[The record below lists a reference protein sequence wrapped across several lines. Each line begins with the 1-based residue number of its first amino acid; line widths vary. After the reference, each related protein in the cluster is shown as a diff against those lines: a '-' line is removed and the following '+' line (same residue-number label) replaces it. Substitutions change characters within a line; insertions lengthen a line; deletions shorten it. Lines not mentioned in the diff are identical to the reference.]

1 MSAPAHPTAA
11 TDGVTIG
18 RGALRQL
25 HHSLLR
31 DAGPQA
37 VAILQEVGFAAGE
50 GVYQSFCTWL
60 PVQTGVSQPDELD
73 AGQLS
78 EVLSAFFQSHGW
90 GTVTVAPLGAAAL
103 ALDTEDWVEA
113 EPGSAETPM
122 CFFSAG
128 MLSDFLGRLSGEAV
142 AVMEVECRSRN
153 DGRCR
158 FLSASPETLNAVFE
172 QITQGKGYA
181 EALGAGV

>member
-1 MSAPAHPTAA
+1 MSAPAPPTAA
-11 TDGVTIG
+11 TDGVMIG

-31 DAGPQA
+31 GAGPQA

-50 GVYQSFCTWL
+50 GVYQAFCAWL
-60 PVQTGVSQPDELD
+60 PVQTGVAQPDELD

-78 EVLSAFFQSHGW
+78 EVLSAFFQLHGW

-128 MLSDFLGRLSGEAV
+128 MLSDFLGRLSGAAV
-142 AVMEVECRSRN
+142 AGVEGAGPPRHAG
-153 DGRCR
+153 GRR
-158 FLSASPETLNAVFE
+158 FLVASPPTLNAAFV
-172 QITQGKGYA
+172 QIA
-181 EALGAGV
+181 

>member
-1 MSAPAHPTAA
+1 MGAPARPTAA
-11 TDGVTIG
+11 SDGVTIG

-31 DAGPQA
+31 DAAAQA

-50 GVYQSFCTWL
+50 GVYQSFCAWL
-60 PVQTGVSQPDELD
+60 PVQTGVSRPDELD
-73 AGQLS
+73 AGELS

-103 ALDTEDWVEA
+103 ALDTADWVEA
-113 EPGSAETPM
+113 EPGSAETPT

-128 MLSDFLGRLSGEAV
+128 VLSDFLGPVSGA
-142 AVMEVECRSRN
+142 A
-153 DGRCR
+153 
-158 FLSASPETLNAVFE
+158 A
-172 QITQGKGYA
+172 
-181 EALGAGV
+181 AGVGGGWPPAHRRRRRVPS

>member
-1 MSAPAHPTAA
+1 MSAPAPPTAA
-11 TDGVTIG
+11 TDGVMIG

-37 VAILQEVGFAAGE
+37 VASLREFGLAGGE
-50 GVYQSFCTWL
+50 GVYQSFCAWL
-60 PVQTGVSQPDELD
+60 PVQTGVAQPDELD

-78 EVLSAFFQSHGW
+78 EVLSAFFQLHGW

-142 AVMEVECRSRN
+142 AGMEGACRPRQHRRWRLLF
-153 DGRCR
+153 G
-158 FLSASPETLNAVFE
+158 PPPH
-172 QITQGKGYA
+172 
-181 EALGAGV
+181 